1 MRTVVGVLRGGPSH
15 EYEVSLSSGA
25 SVLQNLNKELYD
37 PRDIFVSRSGEWHL
51 HGVPVTPEKAL
62 RSVDVAF
69 NVLHGD
75 YGENG
80 QVQRMLESFGM
91 PYTGSDAFSSAIAFN
106 KQHTKDLV
114 QKLGLK
120 VPHSRLVD
128 EGDDLED
135 VAFDLFRTFPHP
147 VIIKPIVGGSSVGTT
162 LVDNF
167 HALQTSLE
175 KALSHAPK
183 ALIEEYIKGKEAT
196 VGVVDGFRGEKT
208 YSLFPVEIVP
218 GTDHGFYSYEAKYGG
233 SSVEHIPGRF
243 TEEEKKQ
250 LTQFAR
256 QAHEGLT
263 LSHYSRSDFIVSKR
277 GIYFLEINSAAA
289 CELAE
294 QALIPKALKAVGS
307 SLMEF
312 LDHVIQLAR
321 ARKKG

>member
-15 EYEVSLSSGA
+15 EYEVSLNSGA

-37 PRDIFVSRSGEWHL
+37 PRDIFVSRSGEWHV
-51 HGVPVTPEKAL
+51 HGVPMTPQKAL
-62 RSVDVAF
+62 SGVDVAF

-80 QVQRMLESFGM
+80 QVQRMLESFGV

-106 KQHTKDLV
+106 KQHTKELV
-114 QKLGLK
+114 QKLGLT
-120 VPHSRLVD
+120 VPHSRVVD
-128 EGDDLED
+128 EGDDLEE
-135 VAFDLFRTFPHP
+135 VAFELFRTFPHP
-147 VIIKPIVGGSSVGTT
+147 VIVKPIVGGSSVGTT

-183 ALIEEYIKGKEAT
+183 ALVEEYIKGKEAT
-196 VGVVDGFRGEKT
+196 VGVVEGFRGEKT

-218 GTDHGFYSYEAKYGG
+218 AVGHNFYSYEAKYGG
-233 SSVEHIPGRF
+233 GSTEHVPGRF

-250 LTQFAR
+250 LAQFAR

-289 CELAE
+289 CELTHE
-294 QALIPKALKAVGS
+294 ALLPKAIKAVGS
-307 SLMEF
+307 SLAEF
-312 LDHVIQLAR
+312 LQHVIQLAQT
-321 ARKKG
+321 RKKG